1 MSIPEKI
8 GRYEILEEL
17 GQGAMGT
24 VYRAKDPAMDR
35 IVAVKTIRA
44 VALNGPQAAEYRER
58 FYREVRA
65 VGKLL
70 HPGIVSV
77 FDVGE
82 QDDSPYLVMEY
93 ISGQTLADMA
103 RTAQRFTLRRV
114 ADFGQ
119 QIAEALAYAHQNG
132 VVHRDIKPAN
142 ILITS
147 RQVYGVERPKIMD
160 FGVAKFGAAQ
170 ITTTGQM
177 LGTPAFMPPEQFTGS
192 RIDGRSDLFSLG
204 VILYWLTSGEQAF
217 PGESMTAVS
226 YKVVHTEPVPPA
238 KLNPAIPPAM
248 DHIIMRCLAKDP
260 SSRYQSGTDI
270 ARDLMALKPI
280 LDGDDLQNTP
290 HVMAN
295 SAASASDVTLDSDP
309 LLASRSRT
317 TAESIADKTTLKA
330 MAPLRD
336 SGTHGSQR
344 KAEQGVPL
352 WQKRN
357 VILGGAIALTL
368 AMGALLAGLLS
379 LRQSR
384 APRSAPSA
392 LASPAVAAIPPAPPP
407 KPVVVEK
414 PAPQPK
420 RAVER
425 PIEKKAP
432 APEVRKAPE
441 PQRTAEQAVNFNPRG
456 LDPAQNAKLKIEA
469 EHFPAD
475 LDFTVEMNGKVYFH
489 RGEGKSLPVYE
500 GFFVPPGVWEFQVF
514 AGTGEKRTSSNIVST
529 EFKAKKKHTLRLE
542 MRLRPVP
549 EGAANPEHPYA
560 GAQVIATLK

>member
-1 MSIPEKI
+1 MPEKI

-44 VALNGPQAAEYRER
+44 VALNGPQGAEYRER

-65 VGKLL
+65 VGKLT

-103 RTAQRFTLRRV
+103 RVAQRFSLRRV
-114 ADFGQ
+114 ADIGQ
-119 QIAEALAYAHQNG
+119 QLAEALAYAHQNG

-147 RQVYGVERPKIMD
+147 LEAYGVERPKIMD

-226 YKVVHTEPVPPA
+226 YKVVHTEPVPPG
-238 KLNPAIPPAM
+238 KLNPAIPAAL
-248 DHIIMRCLAKDP
+248 DQIIMRCLAKDP
-260 SSRYQSGTDI
+260 AARYQTGTEI
-270 ARDLMALKPI
+270 ARDLLALRPQ
-280 LDGDDLQNTP
+280 LDDGDLQ
-290 HVMAN
+290 
-295 SAASASDVTLDSDP
+295 SAPYVAAVSAGSASDVTLDSDP
-309 LLASRSRT
+309 LLASRSRPA
-317 TAESIADKTTLKA
+317 AEPLSDKTTLKA
-330 MAPLRD
+330 VAPLRQMNE
-336 SGTHGSQR
+336 SAAPAA
-344 KAEQGVPL
+344 KAPAF
-352 WQKRN
+352 WKKRD
-357 VILGGAIALTL
+357 VILVGGAGL
-368 AMGALLAGLLS
+368 AAVALLGGWLALRGRSPAGT
-379 LRQSR
+379 
-384 APRSAPSA
+384 
-392 LASPAVAAIPPAPPP
+392 ASPAGLAPAAVAVAPSTAAARRAAEPPASAAQGKPRPKKSAGGAGAKKEAAAPRASEPP
-407 KPVVVEK
+407 VD
-414 PAPQPK
+414 
-420 RAVER
+420 
-425 PIEKKAP
+425 
-432 APEVRKAPE
+432 
-441 PQRTAEQAVNFNPRG
+441 FNPRA
-456 LDPAQNAKLKIEA
+456 LDPSQNARLRIEA

-489 RGEGKSLPVYE
+489 RGAGKSLPVYE

-514 AGTGEKRTSSNIVST
+514 SGAGDKRESSNIVST
-529 EFKAKKKHTLRLE
+529 EFKAKKKHTLKLE
-542 MRLRPVP
+542 MRLRAASA
-549 EGAANPEHPYA
+549 GAGKQADPYA

>member
-44 VALNGPQAAEYRER
+44 VALNGPQGAEYRER

-65 VGKLL
+65 VGKLT

-103 RTAQRFTLRRV
+103 RVAQRFSLRRV
-114 ADFGQ
+114 ADIGQ
-119 QIAEALAYAHQNG
+119 QLAEALAYAHQNG

-147 RQVYGVERPKIMD
+147 REAYGVERPKIMD
-160 FGVAKFGAAQ
+160 FGVAKFGGAQ

-226 YKVVHTEPVPPA
+226 YKVVHTEPVPPG
-238 KLNPAIPPAM
+238 KLNPAIPAAL
-248 DHIIMRCLAKDP
+248 DHIIMRCLAKEP
-260 SSRYQSGTDI
+260 AARYQTGTEI
-270 ARDLMALKPI
+270 ARDLLALRPV
-280 LDGDDLQNTP
+280 LDDGDLQGAE
-290 HVMAN
+290 HV
-295 SAASASDVTLDSDP
+295 AASSSGSAFEVTLDSDP
-309 LLASRSRT
+309 LLSSRPRPA
-317 TAESIADKTTLKA
+317 AEPIADKTTLKS
-330 MAPLRD
+330 MAPLRQN
-336 SGTHGSQR
+336 SEREAQ
-344 KAEQGVPL
+344 KAPAKAPAF
-352 WQKRN
+352 WKKRD
-357 VILGGAIALTL
+357 VVLVGGAGL
-368 AMGALLAGLLS
+368 AVVALLAGGLA
-379 LRQSR
+379 LRGGR
-384 APRSAPSA
+384 TAETTAPAAVVPSA
-392 LASPAVAAIPPAPPP
+392 AAAIPATVAKGAP
-407 KPVVVEK
+407 KP
-414 PAPQPK
+414 
-420 RAVER
+420 
-425 PIEKKAP
+425 KKAASGVSAKKEAA
-432 APEVRKAPE
+432 APRVL
-441 PQRTAEQAVNFNPRG
+441 EQPVAFNPRA
-456 LDPAQNAKLKIEA
+456 LDPAQNARLRIEA
-469 EHFPAD
+469 ERFPAD

-489 RGEGKSLPVYE
+489 RGAGKSLPVYE
-500 GFFVPPGVWEFQVF
+500 GLFVPPGVWEFRVF
-514 AGTGEKRTSSNIVST
+514 SGTEDKREASNIVSA
-529 EFKAKKKHTLRLE
+529 EFKAKKKHTLKLE
-542 MRLRPVP
+542 MRLHAVP
-549 EGAANPEHPYA
+549 AGAGKPADPYA

>member
-35 IVAVKTIRA
+35 VVAVKTIRA
-44 VALNGPQAAEYRER
+44 VALNGSQAAEYRER

-65 VGKLL
+65 VGKLT

-103 RTAQRFTLRRV
+103 RVAQRFSLRRV
-114 ADFGQ
+114 ADIGQ
-119 QIAEALAYAHQNG
+119 QLAEALAYAHQNG

-147 RQVYGVERPKIMD
+147 REAYGVERPKIMD

-226 YKVVHTEPVPPA
+226 YKVVHTEPVPPG
-238 KLNPAIPPAM
+238 KLNPAIPAAL
-248 DHIIMRCLAKDP
+248 DQIIMRCLAKDP
-260 SSRYQSGTDI
+260 AARYQTGTEI
-270 ARDLMALKPI
+270 ARDLLALRPQ
-280 LDGDDLQNTP
+280 LDDGDLQSLP
-290 HVMAN
+290 HVAAV
-295 SAASASDVTLDSDP
+295 SAGSASEVTLDSDP
-309 LLASRSRT
+309 LLASRSRPA
-317 TAESIADKTTLKA
+317 AEPIADKTTLKA
-330 MAPLRD
+330 MAPLRP
-336 SGTHGSQR
+336 GSEQDAPKPPA
-344 KAEQGVPL
+344 KAPAL
-352 WQKRN
+352 WKKRD
-357 VILGGAIALTL
+357 VIFVGGAALAVVALLGGWMALR
-368 AMGALLAGLLS
+368 G
-379 LRQSR
+379 
-384 APRSAPSA
+384 RSAAGTP
-392 LASPAVAAIPPAPPP
+392 SPAGP
-407 KPVVVEK
+407 
-414 PAPQPK
+414 
-420 RAVER
+420 
-425 PIEKKAP
+425 AP
-432 APEVRKAPE
+432 APEAVAVAPLAPTAIPAEPPAPAAKGKA
-441 PQRTAEQAVNFNPRG
+441 RTKRSSAGPGAKRETAATRALVAPVDFNPRA
-456 LDPAQNAKLKIEA
+456 LDPSQNARLRIEA

-489 RGEGKSLPVYE
+489 RGAGKSLPVYD
-500 GFFVPPGVWEFQVF
+500 GFFVPPGIWEFQVF
-514 AGTGEKRTSSNIVST
+514 SGTRDKRESSNIVST
-529 EFKAKKKHTLRLE
+529 EFKPKKKHTLKIE
-542 MRLRPVP
+542 MRLHAVP
-549 EGAANPEHPYA
+549 AGKPADPYA